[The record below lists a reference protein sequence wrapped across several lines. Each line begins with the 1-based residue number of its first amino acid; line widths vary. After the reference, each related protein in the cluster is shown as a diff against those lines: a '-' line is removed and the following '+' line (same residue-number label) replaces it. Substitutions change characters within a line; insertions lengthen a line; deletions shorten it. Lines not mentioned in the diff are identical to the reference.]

1 MKICKKLTAILL
13 AVSLILTTSTYGI
26 MKNIT
31 GEGLGIGEAMLDY
44 DGNKVIFAVGATEG
58 STNIRYDTD
67 RYIVTLEING
77 VSYSADVAFTN
88 GGYGAVDKRYMEI
101 FADEDSDDMVDG
113 YYDNIEDALL
123 NAYADNE
130 VAQLAIESGLASLKI

>member
-1 MKICKKLTAILL
+1 MKVFKKITAVVLAICLMLTTCIYAVMDNTDDGDLGMGEARLNDAGTAI
-13 AVSLILTTSTYGI
+13 
-26 MKNIT
+26 
-31 GEGLGIGEAMLDY
+31 E
-44 DGNKVIFAVGATEG
+44 FAVGATEG

-130 VAQLAIESGLASLKI
+130 VAKLAIESGLASLKI

>member
-1 MKICKKLTAILL
+1 MKVCKKLPTVLL
-13 AVSLILTTSTYGI
+13 AVCLMLTTSIYAETNNVTSGD
-26 MKNIT
+26 
-31 GEGLGIGEAMLDY
+31 LGIGEAMLDY
-44 DGNKVIFAVGATEG
+44 EGNKVIFAVGATEG
-58 STNIRYDTD
+58 TTNIRYDTD

-123 NAYADNE
+123 NAYDDNE
-130 VAQLAIESGLASLKI
+130 VAKLVIESGLAGLKI